1 MLSRRLTLGLVAA
14 LLALTVLGGALETAA
29 EPSPGTGFQWGPA
42 TSLEEMPP
50 PLDDIRVLDAID
62 FAVDEDG
69 ISARLLG
76 QPSLLIFVDDATQ
89 RELPDGSNLFSV
101 EKARRLLE
109 DAGVTSLTLTI
120 AADPAFPEAAA
131 LADAIATELRSN
143 IGAQVTVV
151 EGPADLLVTQTAT
164 PPTPAPT
171 LAPGALAFE
180 HTCSPDTFRPDEW
193 VVIECVARSTNQSQ
207 DSLSDI
213 NWSVGGI
220 YDGSIP
226 DYFFVWS
233 ERDGEFQR
241 VGTGGLIFGGYDLRP
256 GQTVETRTVLLL
268 RMSEGTFET
277 GLDLWAGE
285 SEVLRKS
292 IRFVAGTDAEAPP
305 TQLVVTEGPAYE
317 MGSGEAV
324 LAATYET
331 KIMNKGSSPV
341 TELRVASRYTEGVV
355 LVDAKPAPA
364 SRNDEGQIAS
374 WDLMAFGKDSLAPGE
389 SLVLR
394 TTYGPASDFGCG
406 WVSSGVVVE
415 ATVDGVE
422 RRYGARAEE
431 EAFVGECNY
440 EGVPGGQGGGGGP
453 VAFGRGGEGPA
464 AAEGDVL
471 WAAFVLAG
479 GGVALVGAA
488 MALLRRSRRRER
500 GG

>member
-1 MLSRRLTLGLVAA
+1 MLSRRLVLGVVAA
-14 LLALTVLGGALETAA
+14 LFALTVSGGALQIAA
-29 EPSPGTGFQWGPA
+29 ERSPGPAFTWGPA
-42 TSLEEMPP
+42 EEMPP
-50 PLDDIRVLDAID
+50 PLDDMRVLDAID
-62 FAVDEDG
+62 FAVDEDS

-76 QPSLLIFVDDATQ
+76 QPSMLIFVDDATQ

-109 DAGVTSLTLTI
+109 EAGVTSLTLTI

-131 LADAIATELRSN
+131 LADAIAMELRSN
-143 IGAQVTVV
+143 IGAQVTLV
-151 EGPADLLVTQTAT
+151 EGAAGLLVTETA
-164 PPTPAPT
+164 PSPTPAPT
-171 LAPGALAFE
+171 LAPGTVAFE
-180 HTCSPDTFRPDEW
+180 HVCTPDTFRPDEW

-207 DSLSDI
+207 DTLSDI

-233 ERDGEFQR
+233 KRDGEFQR
-241 VGTGGLIFGGYDLRP
+241 VGIGDLTYGGYDLRP

-277 GLDLWAGE
+277 QADLWVGAR
-285 SEVLRKS
+285 EVLKKP
-292 IRFVAGTDAEAPP
+292 IRFVAEQGAAAPP

-324 LAATYET
+324 LAVTYET

-341 TELRVASRYTEGVV
+341 TELKVTGRYTEGVV
-355 LVDAKPAPA
+355 LGDAKPAPV
-364 SRNDEGQIAS
+364 SRNDEGQIVS
-374 WDLMAFGKDSLAPGE
+374 WDLVSFGKESLAPGE

-422 RRYGARAEE
+422 RRYGARVEE

-440 EGVPGGQGGGGGP
+440 EGMPGGQGGGGGP
-453 VAFGRGGEGPA
+453 VALGRGGEGPA

-479 GGVALVGAA
+479 GGVALVAAA